1 LIRFLNAYFPART
14 VVLGVSEIF
23 LTLLAFLAATV
34 IFAGQESL
42 LVLLY
47 EHGIAKIL
55 LAASV
60 FALCMYYLDLY
71 DTLVL
76 SNRAEV
82 ISRLLQVCGVGTVIL
97 AFIYYAFPDAGMV
110 RGTYFLGL
118 LLLMFLLSCW
128 RELYFSILR
137 TFNLGQRALIFGQG
151 ALAAS
156 LALEVGNRSEVGI
169 NLLGYVD
176 PGGEPFPMGML
187 H

>member
-1 LIRFLNAYFPART
+1 MIRFLNAYFPART

-34 IFAGQESL
+34 ILAGQESL

-47 EHGIAKIL
+47 EHGIAKIA

-82 ISRLLQVCGVGTVIL
+82 IRC
-97 AFIYYAFPDAGMV
+97 YEMH
-110 RGTYFLGL
+110 
-118 LLLMFLLSCW
+118 LM
-128 RELYFSILR
+128 
-137 TFNLGQRALIFGQG
+137 G
-151 ALAAS
+151 
-156 LALEVGNRSEVGI
+156 
-169 NLLGYVD
+169 
-176 PGGEPFPMGML
+176 
-187 H
+187 